1 MLEQYFKVDD
11 GCIQIDNNQLY
22 LDIEDTTDLYTKLY
36 DLMPI
41 FIRRLLNNKGKFVLE
56 DIYFEL
62 VNSLCDGNPK
72 TIAQILEDESHQRD
86 IENLI
91 LNYCQKDGQY
101 YVERK
106 DISKPNEDA
115 IDISTL
121 SGTDFEILVQSLLQ
135 EEEYENVV
143 KMGGAGDLGVDII
156 ASKRQSDRLLHYIFQ
171 CKRWASNVGSDPIQR
186 LYAERMRRGLDYAV
200 CVTTSGYTK
209 DGKKVAVDLDVEIV
223 DGNQL
228 MQRLDRYYPGKY
240 YNGIQ
245 EG

>member
-1 MLEQYFKVDD
+1 M
-11 GCIQIDNNQLY
+11 
-22 LDIEDTTDLYTKLY
+22 DIEDTTDLYTKLY

-41 FIRRLLNNKGKFVLE
+41 FIRQLLNSKGKFVLE
-56 DIYFEL
+56 DVYFEL

-72 TIAQILEDESHQRD
+72 TIAQILDDESHQRD

-91 LNYCQKDGQY
+91 SNYCQKDGQY
-101 YVERK
+101 YIERE
-106 DISKPNEDA
+106 DIRKPNEDA
-115 IDISTL
+115 VDISTL
-121 SGTDFEILVQSLLQ
+121 SGTDFEILVQGLLK
-135 EEEYENVV
+135 EDGYENVI

-156 ASKRQSDRLLHYIFQ
+156 ASKRQQGRLLHYIFQ

-186 LYAERMRRGLDYAV
+186 LYAEKMRRGLDYAI

-209 DGKKVAVDLDVEIV
+209 DGKKVAIDLDVEIV

-228 MQRLDRYYPGKY
+228 MKHLNRYFPGEY

-245 EG
+245 EI

>member
-1 MLEQYFKVDD
+1 
-11 GCIQIDNNQLY
+11 
-22 LDIEDTTDLYTKLY
+22 
-36 DLMPI
+36 
-41 FIRRLLNNKGKFVLE
+41 
-56 DIYFEL
+56 
-62 VNSLCDGNPK
+62 
-72 TIAQILEDESHQRD
+72 
-86 IENLI
+86 
-91 LNYCQKDGQY
+91 
-101 YVERK
+101 
-106 DISKPNEDA
+106 
-115 IDISTL
+115 
-121 SGTDFEILVQSLLQ
+121 
-135 EEEYENVV
+135 
-143 KMGGAGDLGVDII
+143 
-156 ASKRQSDRLLHYIFQ
+156 LLHYIFQ

>member
-1 MLEQYFKVDD
+1 M
-11 GCIQIDNNQLY
+11 
-22 LDIEDTTDLYTKLY
+22 
-36 DLMPI
+36 
-41 FIRRLLNNKGKFVLE
+41 
-56 DIYFEL
+56 
-62 VNSLCDGNPK
+62 S
-72 TIAQILEDESHQRD
+72 
-86 IENLI
+86 
-91 LNYCQKDGQY
+91 KDGQY

-121 SGTDFEILVQSLLQ
+121 SGADFEILVQSLLK
-135 EEEYENVV
+135 EEGYENVI

-156 ASKRQSDRLLHYIFQ
+156 ASKRQQGRLIHYIFQ

-186 LYAERMRRGLDYAV
+186 LYAERMRRGLDHAI

-209 DGKKVAVDLDVEIV
+209 DGKKVAMDLEVEIV

-228 MQRLDRYYPGKY
+228 MQRLNRYFSGEY

-245 EG
+245 EV